1 MNTFGQIYKLTTFGE
16 SHGAGI
22 GGVIDGMPAG
32 IEVDMEFLQ
41 AELDRR
47 KPGQS
52 ALTTAR
58 KEGDKVEILSGVF
71 EGKTTG
77 CPIGFLVRNENQH
90 SNDYDNMRDVYRPSH
105 ADFTYQTKYGIRD
118 HRGGG
123 RTSAR
128 ETIEC

>member
-1 MNTFGQIYKLTTFGE
+1 MNTFGQIYRLTTFGE
-16 SHGAGI
+16 SHGPGI

-32 IEVDMEFLQ
+32 IEVDMDFLQ

-77 CPIGFLVRNENQH
+77 CPIWFATKISIQTTTIICAMYFVHRMPTLRIKQSMVCVITGVG
-90 SNDYDNMRDVYRPSH
+90 DVPRHARP
-105 ADFTYQTKYGIRD
+105 
-118 HRGGG
+118 
-123 RTSAR
+123 
-128 ETIEC
+128 

>member
-77 CPIGFLVRNENQH
+77 CPIGF
-90 SNDYDNMRDVYRPSH
+90 
-105 ADFTYQTKYGIRD
+105 
-118 HRGGG
+118 
-123 RTSAR
+123 
-128 ETIEC
+128 

>member
-1 MNTFGQIYKLTTFGE
+1 MNTFGQIYRLTTFGE
-16 SHGAGI
+16 SHGPGI

-32 IEVDMEFLQ
+32 IEVDMDFLQ

-71 EGKTTG
+71 EAKQRVVLLVFWFATKISIQTTTIICAMYFVHRMPTLRIKQSMVCAITG
-77 CPIGFLVRNENQH
+77 VG
-90 SNDYDNMRDVYRPSH
+90 DVPRHARP
-105 ADFTYQTKYGIRD
+105 
-118 HRGGG
+118 
-123 RTSAR
+123 
-128 ETIEC
+128 